1 MNWLYCIRADET
13 LSHSAKA
20 LGRALVERFGQL
32 NSDYAS
38 AADHQLS
45 WATGFDT
52 PTVEKARQEL
62 SDRGYLQQLYFDRAC
77 PVYRLQIKAA
87 DLGLKELI
95 TSGAAA

>member
-1 MNWLYCIRADET
+1 MPPRPITNYHGLQASIR
-13 LSHSAKA
+13 
-20 LGRALVERFGQL
+20 Q
-32 NSDYAS
+32 
-38 AADHQLS
+38 
-45 WATGFDT
+45 
-52 PTVEKARQEL
+52 VEKARQEL

>member
-1 MNWLYCIRADET
+1 MGC
-13 LSHSAKA
+13 
-20 LGRALVERFGQL
+20 
-32 NSDYAS
+32 
-38 AADHQLS
+38 
-45 WATGFDT
+45 FDT